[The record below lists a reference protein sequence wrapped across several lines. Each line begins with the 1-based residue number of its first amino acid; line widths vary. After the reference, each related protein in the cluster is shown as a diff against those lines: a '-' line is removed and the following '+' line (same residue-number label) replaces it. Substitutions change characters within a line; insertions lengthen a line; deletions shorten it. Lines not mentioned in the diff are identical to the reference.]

1 MKHRTIGL
9 TAALFAALIGTAFL
23 FTACWQGNR
32 AGGSDMPGG
41 GGAITPGGTNPGNTN
56 PGNTS
61 APDIEGITWKTEGLI
76 YISTLK
82 LEEGNARFDQ
92 KPKPGLGGPYSYSS
106 TDYGSYTINGNTIK
120 FTGFTSVARDYGL
133 NNINFK
139 YKVEGDTLT
148 LSKKSGTDSYRFT
161 KE

>member
-1 MKHRTIGL
+1 MKQKRSGL
-9 TAALFAALIGTAFL
+9 TVALFAALIGGAFL
-23 FTACWQGNR
+23 FTACWQGTP
-32 AGGSDMPGG
+32 AGGSDIPGG
-41 GGAITPGGTNPGNTN
+41 GGGGSGGGNTA
-56 PGNTS
+56 S
-61 APDIEGITWKTEGLI
+61 SIEGITWKTEGGI

-92 KPKPGLGGPYSYSS
+92 KPRPGLGGFYSS
-106 TDYGSYTINGNTIK
+106 TDYGSYTINGDTIK
-120 FTGFTSVARDYGL
+120 FTGFTNAARDYGL

-148 LSKKSGTDSYRFT
+148 LSKKSGTDSYQFT